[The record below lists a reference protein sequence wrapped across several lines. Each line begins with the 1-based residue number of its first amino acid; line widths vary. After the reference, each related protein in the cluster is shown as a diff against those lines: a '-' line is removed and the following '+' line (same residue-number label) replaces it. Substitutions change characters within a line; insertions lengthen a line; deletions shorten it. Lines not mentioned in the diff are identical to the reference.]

1 MPKRSAQEVI
11 DTAIRENRS
20 NEYLLYA
27 FALLF
32 VALGTGSFIYSIWTG
47 HWALSIG
54 SAIESG
60 LFYPALSTIQRVRR
74 ENQKIRMLEIPL
86 TNAKTADEAA
96 LALTKA
102 FSNEFSDNKRLKNVR
117 SKTQGG

>member
-1 MPKRSAQEVI
+1 MAKRSAQEVI
-11 DTAIRENRS
+11 DTAIKENRP

-32 VALGTGSFIYSIWTG
+32 VGLGTGSFIYSVWTG

-60 LFYPALSTIQRVRR
+60 LFYPALNAVQKIRR
-74 ENQKIRMLEIPL
+74 ENQKIRLLELAL
-86 TNAKTADEAA
+86 TNAKTAEEAA
-96 LALTKA
+96 AALKQV
-102 FSNEFSDNKRLKNVR
+102 FLQEFSDNKGSIDVR
-117 SKTQGG
+117 TKKHSG

>member
-1 MPKRSAQEVI
+1 MAKRSAQEVI
-11 DTAIRENRS
+11 DNAIRENRP
-20 NEYLLYA
+20 NEYLLYG

-32 VALGTGSFIYSIWTG
+32 VGLGTGSFIYSVLNG

-60 LFYPALSTIQRVRR
+60 LFYPALNAVQKIRR
-74 ENQKIRMLEIPL
+74 ENQKIRLLELAL

-96 LALTKA
+96 IALGKI
-102 FSNEFSDNKRLKNVR
+102 FLQEFSDNRGSTDVR
-117 SKTQGG
+117 TKKHSG